1 MTEKPLRVC
10 VVGCGDLG
18 RTHARCWA
26 QVPQAQVA
34 AVVDIREERARQLA
48 AELGLNGFFTDYR
61 EAIAQPQVNVV
72 SVCVPTSLH
81 PAVTMYAAERGRH
94 VLTEKPIAL
103 DLAQADAMIAAARQN
118 NVKFSVGLMRHHSP
132 VLAALKTWLN
142 AKSRRPALYWAS
154 DIREIRP
161 KREMHDPQA
170 NGGPV
175 IDMAVHLFATW
186 QALFDSPPVE
196 VTAQGFAFAQNR
208 PELAHIPQKAVDT
221 ATLTV
226 RYESGDVGSFLVSWG
241 VPPGVVPPPMPEVI
255 LTADG
260 VVHAAFGGSHQ
271 QASLQREGG
280 AWETIA
286 ISDENMY
293 QREIDDFA
301 SAILQ
306 NRPPRVGGEEGREML
321 KISLAALE
329 SIRAGKPIPI
339 QKG

>member
-26 QVPQAQVA
+26 QVPEAQVV
-34 AVVDIREERARQLA
+34 AVVDVQESRARQLA
-48 AELGLNGFFTDYR
+48 GELGLDGFFTDYR
-61 EAIAQPQVNVV
+61 EAIDQPQVNVV
-72 SVCVPTSLH
+72 SVCIPTSLH
-81 PAVTMYAAERGRH
+81 PVVTIYAVERGRH

-118 NVKFSVGLMRHHSP
+118 NVKFSVGLMRYHSP
-132 VLAALKTWLN
+132 VLAELKTWLD
-142 AKSRRPALYWAS
+142 ADPLRRPAIYWAS

-186 QALFDSPPVE
+186 QALFGSPPVE
-196 VTAQGFAFAQNR
+196 VTAHGFAFAQNR
-208 PELAHIPQKAVDT
+208 PELAHIPRKAVDT
-221 ATLTV
+221 ATITV
-226 RYESGDVGSFLVSWG
+226 RYESGDVGNFLVSWG
-241 VPPGVVPPPMPEVI
+241 VPPGVVPPSMPEVI
-255 LTADG
+255 LTASG

-280 AWETIA
+280 DWETIA
-286 ISDENMY
+286 VSDENMY

-301 SAILQ
+301 DAILQ
-306 NRPPRVGGEEGREML
+306 ARLPRVSGEEGREML
-321 KISLAALE
+321 NVSLAALE
-329 SIRAGKPIPI
+329 SIRAGKPI
-339 QKG
+339 QLR